1 MKSVGDGATGHTRSR
16 TKRPRREPL
25 VGSLGSR
32 CSVVR
37 FEKRTRECACLTS
50 LTRLSRKA
58 QGNRHGR
65 SIFDVRAAV
74 FKRGESN
81 GHDPK
86 PDDLGVD
93 KVKRAE
99 RHVEAC

>member
-1 MKSVGDGATGHTRSR
+1 MAAA
-16 TKRPRREPL
+16 L
-25 VGSLGSR
+25 
-32 CSVVR
+32 
-37 FEKRTRECACLTS
+37 CA
-50 LTRLSRKA
+50 
-58 QGNRHGR
+58 
-65 SIFDVRAAV
+65 RAAV